1 MKKFFVIE
9 ILSLLLISQTSFSQV
24 LIGRITNKKKEPL
37 PFANIYCR
45 DINIGTTS
53 NLNGEFIFKLPKGER
68 KIIISYIGYKSDTV
82 SVKLAQDE
90 KIKIEIVLK
99 ETVKEMPTI
108 YVFDSKYNEAERI
121 ILNVILGK
129 YDYLDKIKNYHYIA
143 YDKTILSMNVK
154 DTVRI
159 GGILESQSKAFFE
172 SPDKFNQIILS
183 KRQTKNFSP
192 VITNFFTMGKIPNLL
207 DEEISLDEL
216 SIISPLNSKT
226 FDYYSFVMK
235 DTSYYNGQRIFVLA
249 FEPKNKIIPLFTGE
263 IGIIDEIFL
272 PLYVNLY
279 GKNNVITSLRSQIEI
294 EAKYAEFNNEFL
306 MPVFINEKYIFNF
319 SFPGLPPII
328 GTHTCLISEYGIN
341 DTAFSFQ
348 FTKNIQTEKLLP
360 ESESKILW
368 ENNQLIAL
376 TSEEKKAFSKID
388 SLMENM
394 SFLKKSIFW
403 LTQNNFG
410 SLSDLPITS
419 FNDFYHFNRVE
430 GHYAG
435 VGIKLNNLF
444 EGINLLGGFG
454 YGFSDKKTKFSI
466 DVSYSYKPVII
477 RLALFENLRKQ
488 NKFYDYEDF
497 DITIQSWFEKN
508 DFADYY
514 YSKGIN
520 GEIVFQL
527 HDNIST
533 SFGFEKRKDTDAQ
546 LNSRW
551 SLFNKTAK
559 YNPVKKI
566 DKGYISEY
574 TFKLSYDNKMYYDL
588 GFFKIADKSKSYLEA
603 ELQVSKG
610 FFSANIKDSYLQTH
624 LKINI
629 YHQSSSCLNPSLLI
643 RGGFNSGIMLKQ
655 NLFHLPGNFG
665 TFSSPKLFN
674 ALMSDDYTGNKY
686 FTVFLENNFS
696 NIIYKFIGLPYLK
709 DTKFDF
715 LIFGKYG
722 WINEEPLIH
731 SSKSLWETGFGIGNI
746 LALLRVDFC
755 WRIQPYYRND
765 FKVILST
772 MFGQ

>member
-263 IGIIDEIFL
+263 IGIIDEIF
-272 PLYVNLY
+272 
-279 GKNNVITSLRSQIEI
+279 
-294 EAKYAEFNNEFL
+294 
-306 MPVFINEKYIFNF
+306 
-319 SFPGLPPII
+319 
-328 GTHTCLISEYGIN
+328 
-341 DTAFSFQ
+341 
-348 FTKNIQTEKLLP
+348 
-360 ESESKILW
+360 
-368 ENNQLIAL
+368 
-376 TSEEKKAFSKID
+376 
-388 SLMENM
+388 
-394 SFLKKSIFW
+394 
-403 LTQNNFG
+403 
-410 SLSDLPITS
+410 
-419 FNDFYHFNRVE
+419 
-430 GHYAG
+430 
-435 VGIKLNNLF
+435 
-444 EGINLLGGFG
+444 
-454 YGFSDKKTKFSI
+454 
-466 DVSYSYKPVII
+466 
-477 RLALFENLRKQ
+477 
-488 NKFYDYEDF
+488 
-497 DITIQSWFEKN
+497 
-508 DFADYY
+508 
-514 YSKGIN
+514 
-520 GEIVFQL
+520 
-527 HDNIST
+527 
-533 SFGFEKRKDTDAQ
+533 
-546 LNSRW
+546 
-551 SLFNKTAK
+551 
-559 YNPVKKI
+559 
-566 DKGYISEY
+566 
-574 TFKLSYDNKMYYDL
+574 
-588 GFFKIADKSKSYLEA
+588 
-603 ELQVSKG
+603 
-610 FFSANIKDSYLQTH
+610 
-624 LKINI
+624 
-629 YHQSSSCLNPSLLI
+629 
-643 RGGFNSGIMLKQ
+643 
-655 NLFHLPGNFG
+655 
-665 TFSSPKLFN
+665 
-674 ALMSDDYTGNKY
+674 
-686 FTVFLENNFS
+686 
-696 NIIYKFIGLPYLK
+696 
-709 DTKFDF
+709 
-715 LIFGKYG
+715 
-722 WINEEPLIH
+722 
-731 SSKSLWETGFGIGNI
+731 
-746 LALLRVDFC
+746 
-755 WRIQPYYRND
+755 
-765 FKVILST
+765 
-772 MFGQ
+772 